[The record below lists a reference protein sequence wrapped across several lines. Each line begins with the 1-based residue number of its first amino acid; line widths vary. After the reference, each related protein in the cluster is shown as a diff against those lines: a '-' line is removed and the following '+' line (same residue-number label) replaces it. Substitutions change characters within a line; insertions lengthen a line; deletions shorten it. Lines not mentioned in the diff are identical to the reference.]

1 MELEEKEEELAL
13 LQLGGQQQI
22 DDESIQSAIADK
34 KEEIQDLKHEV
45 TRVEREL
52 SQARDA
58 QVARMTEQRDQIKE
72 DLEKKEKELH
82 LFHLQAQSQKDNMK
96 WQGIIERKEAEVGR
110 LRSHMN
116 EVKGDLCRAKEEHVQ
131 FLEQLRRA
139 TAQLTENCER
149 VRLLEK
155 SRAGLER
162 ERSQVDT
169 KLKME
174 IAKSEVCFCLYI
186 NQVLIFSLRPLYIYI

>member
-1 MELEEKEEELAL
+1 M
-13 LQLGGQQQI
+13 
-22 DDESIQSAIADK
+22 
-34 KEEIQDLKHEV
+34 
-45 TRVEREL
+45 EREL

-82 LFHLQAQSQKDNMK
+82 IFRLQAQSQKDNMK
-96 WQGIIERKEAEVGR
+96 CQRIIQRKEAEVGR

-116 EVKGDLCRAKEEHVQ
+116 EVEGDLCQAKEEHVQ

-139 TAQLTENCER
+139 TAQLTEDCER
-149 VRLLEK
+149 VRVLEK
-155 SRAGLER
+155 SRAVLER
-162 ERSQVDT
+162 ERSRVDT

-174 IAKSEVCFCLYI
+174 IAHSEVCF
-186 NQVLIFSLRPLYIYI
+186 